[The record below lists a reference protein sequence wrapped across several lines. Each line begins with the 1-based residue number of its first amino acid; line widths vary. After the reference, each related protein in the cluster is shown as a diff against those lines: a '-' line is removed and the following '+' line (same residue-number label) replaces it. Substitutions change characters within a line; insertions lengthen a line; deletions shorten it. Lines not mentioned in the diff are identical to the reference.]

1 MSDAYGTIV
10 FSKSDDCIIDQRNLL
25 IELNRYAWG
34 NHDTEWVFGEDD
46 LPCMTS
52 QCIQYPTLF
61 NLRKQFH
68 TSLQTDLHFQDEEND
83 YDDEEESDNYPSL
96 KEIVAVLSPHIRSG
110 WIEIAAVANE
120 KCCYVY
126 FERLK
131 IMSNFRGLRSY
142 RLVSVY
148 GNKQFIETV

>member
-10 FSKSDDCIIDQRNLL
+10 LAKSHNGVIDERNLL
-25 IELNRYAWG
+25 IELNGYAWG
-34 NHDTEWVFGEDD
+34 NHNTEWIFGVDD
-46 LPCMTS
+46 LPCMKF
-52 QCIQYPTLF
+52 QYIQYPTVF

-68 TSLQTDLHFQDEEND
+68 PSLHTVLHFNKND
-83 YDDEEESDNYPSL
+83 CVEEESDNHPSL
-96 KEIVAVLSPHIRSG
+96 KEIVKVLSPHIQSG

-131 IMSNFRGLRSY
+131 ILSNFRGIRS
-142 RLVSVY
+142 RRVVSVN
-148 GNKQFIETV
+148 GNMQFIETV

>member
-34 NHDTEWVFGEDD
+34 NHNTEWEFGEDD
-46 LPCMTS
+46 LPSMTS
-52 QCIQYPTLF
+52 QCIQYPTVF

-68 TSLQTDLHFQDEEND
+68 PSLQTDLHFQDEEND

-96 KEIVAVLSPHIRSG
+96 K
-110 WIEIAAVANE
+110 
-120 KCCYVY
+120 
-126 FERLK
+126 
-131 IMSNFRGLRSY
+131 
-142 RLVSVY
+142 
-148 GNKQFIETV
+148 